1 MLQSI
6 LLLVIATLPSC
17 CLSKLNI
24 EAWFAFLWRFIPSFL
39 SRMVIWKMC
48 EIWIYMFISIFVFH
62 LTSLLIKIAAA
73 ISCLLMTY
81 TVICLSTSIY
91 LSLSTCLLFWLSLQM
106 SKEVYI
112 SLSTLHQSVWLSICT
127 SVYTCPLHIFYL
139 YTNAYIEVCVCMYV
153 CYCFCFYSLFFSCL
167 ATHMRERRDERS
179 ICFSGSHL
187 YLCFLVRLH
196 IIIIIVISVLFL
208 AIIFVLANHQS
219 TVSMIHLSS
228 SKS

>member
-139 YTNAYIEVCVCMYV
+139 YTNAYIEVCVYV
-153 CYCFCFYSLFFSCL
+153 CML
-167 ATHMRERRDERS
+167 
-179 ICFSGSHL
+179 
-187 YLCFLVRLH
+187 
-196 IIIIIVISVLFL
+196 LFL
-208 AIIFVLANHQS
+208 FLF
-219 TVSMIHLSS
+219 TFLLLSGYS
-228 SKS
+228 YEREKRWEVHMFFW